1 MAKKVKK
8 VDLKKVAK
16 VELSKA
22 IANALIEAGFTVD
35 GEHTKYGF
43 TEGTLVVSMENTD
56 VQVKLI
62 TPKTDLVRYAVQED
76 EAEQSR
82 HMIDAHSNLYKYII

>member
-62 TPKTDLVRYAVQED
+62 TPKTDVIRYAVQSDEED
-76 EAEQSR
+76 AE
-82 HMIDAHSNLYKYII
+82 